1 MSLDRFRLI
10 DNKPLVDCATGRISA
25 DLLIKNGRWVC
36 VQTGEIIPH
45 TDIAIIGERIA
56 YVGQDASHTR
66 GPDTTVIDAQGAY
79 LVPGLLDGH
88 IHIESSMLTITEY
101 TRVVLPHGTT
111 GLFIDPHE
119 IGNVFGI
126 KGVKIMV
133 DEAALQ
139 PIHILV
145 QIPSCVPS
153 LPGFETNGAA
163 ISLKEVQEAL
173 SWPGIIGLG
182 EMMNFTGVIDGD
194 EQLLGEM
201 SATRR
206 AGKVVGGHYPAPDL
220 GIPFH
225 AYAAGGAEDD
235 HEGTRLE
242 DAVARA
248 RQGMWVMMRYGSSWQ
263 DVVTQVRAITELN
276 LDPQRFILCTDDA
289 HVQTLYYEGHMDRVL
304 RHAIAQGLP
313 PMKAIQMATINTA
326 EHFGLSREMGMIAP
340 GRYADILIVKDLV
353 NMHIDQVIARGKLA
367 AENGSLTIPL
377 PKMERPD
384 WLVNSVVLPNPFT
397 AADFKLSSNSSSNPL
412 FANVIGLVENQAPT
426 QHLRMRVHSHD
437 GEVKADMS
445 NDIAKIA
452 VIERHTGKG
461 GIKVGLVHGFGFK
474 TSCAVASTVA
484 HDSHNLIVVGTDDEN
499 MAIAVNHLTKS
510 CGGQIVVKEGKVI
523 ALVDLPIAGLMSDD
537 PATQVARKAA
547 SVLEGFRECGCKLNS
562 PNMQLSLMALVV
574 IPQLRISDLGLV
586 DVDQLKFIDVF
597 VKD

>member
-1 MSLDRFRLI
+1 MSLDRYRLI
-10 DNKPLVDCATGRISA
+10 DNKLLVDCATGRLPA
-25 DLLIKNGRWVC
+25 DLLIRNGRWVC
-36 VQTGEIIPH
+36 VQTGEIIPQ
-45 TDIAIIGERIA
+45 TDIAVIGERIA
-56 YVGQDASHTR
+56 YVGPDASHTR
-66 GPDTTVIDAQGAY
+66 GPSTAIIDAQGAY

-119 IGNVFGI
+119 IGNVFGL
-126 KGVKIMV
+126 KGVKMMV

-153 LPGFETNGAA
+153 LPGFETNGAE
-163 ISLKEVQEAL
+163 ISLEEVQEAL
-173 SWPGIIGLG
+173 TWPGIIGLG
-182 EMMNFTGVIDGD
+182 EMMNFTGVIGGD
-194 EQLLGEM
+194 EKLLGEM
-201 SATRR
+201 SATHL
-206 AGKVVGGHYPAPDL
+206 AGKVIGGHYPAPDL

-225 AYAAGGAEDD
+225 AYVAGGAEDD

-248 RQGMWVMMRYGSSWQ
+248 RQGMRVMMRYGSSWQ
-263 DVVTQVRAITELN
+263 DVVAQVRAVTELN
-276 LDPQRFILCTDDA
+276 LDTHHFILCTDDA

-313 PMKAIQMATINTA
+313 PIKAIQMATINTA
-326 EHFGLSREMGMIAP
+326 EHFGLSREFGMIAP
-340 GRYADILIVKDLV
+340 GRYADILVVKDLV
-353 NMHIDQVIARGKLA
+353 NMHVDQVIARGKLA
-367 AENGSLTIPL
+367 AENGSLVISL
-377 PKMERPD
+377 PGKERPD
-384 WLVNSVVLPNPFT
+384 WVVNSVVLPRPFA
-397 AADFKLSSNSSSNPL
+397 AADFQLKSNSDSNPL

-426 QHLRMRVHSHD
+426 QHLRMRVHSHN
-437 GEVKADMS
+437 GVVKADPAS
-445 NDIAKIA
+445 DIAKIA

-461 GIKVGLVHGFGFK
+461 GIKVGLVHGFGF
-474 TSCAVASTVA
+474 TTACAAASTVA

-499 MAIAVNHLTKS
+499 MAIAVNQLTKS
-510 CGGQIVVKEGKVI
+510 GGGQIVVKEGKVI
-523 ALVDLPIAGLMSDD
+523 ALVNLPIAGLMSDD
-537 PATQVARKAA
+537 PAPQVARKAA

-597 VKD
+597 VKE

>member
-1 MSLDRFRLI
+1 
-10 DNKPLVDCATGRISA
+10 
-25 DLLIKNGRWVC
+25 
-36 VQTGEIIPH
+36 
-45 TDIAIIGERIA
+45 
-56 YVGQDASHTR
+56 
-66 GPDTTVIDAQGAY
+66 
-79 LVPGLLDGH
+79 
-88 IHIESSMLTITEY
+88 
-101 TRVVLPHGTT
+101 
-111 GLFIDPHE
+111 
-119 IGNVFGI
+119 
-126 KGVKIMV
+126 
-133 DEAALQ
+133 
-139 PIHILV
+139 
-145 QIPSCVPS
+145 
-153 LPGFETNGAA
+153 
-163 ISLKEVQEAL
+163 
-173 SWPGIIGLG
+173 
-182 EMMNFTGVIDGD
+182 
-194 EQLLGEM
+194 M

-547 SVLEGFRECGCKLNS
+547 AVLEGFRECGCKLNS